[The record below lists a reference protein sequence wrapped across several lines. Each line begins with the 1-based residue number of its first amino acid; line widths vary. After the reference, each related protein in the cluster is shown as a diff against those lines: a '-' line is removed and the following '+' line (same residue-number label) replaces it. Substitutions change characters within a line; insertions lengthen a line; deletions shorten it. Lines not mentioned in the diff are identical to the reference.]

1 MMLLLK
7 LAAGLLWT
15 VAYALIIRRSALDRA
30 PGMPMTA
37 LCINISWELYYSA
50 VSPHP
55 PPQLYVNWA
64 WVLFDVVIFAQ
75 FVKYGRKEF
84 EPGLPPRMF
93 LPVLAFTWL
102 MAFLG
107 VVAAGHD
114 LHDADGMY
122 SAFGSNMLMSCLF
135 IRMLLR
141 RGNVKAQSLYIAI
154 AKLVG
159 TFCVCIVAYREH
171 PERYL
176 LDVFYVGIV
185 VLDVAYAVL
194 LARRSKELGIDPWRR
209 A

>member
-1 MMLLLK
+1 MLALK

-15 VAYALIIRRSALDRA
+15 VAYALIIRRSAIDRA

-50 VSPHP
+50 VLPHP
-55 PPQLYVNWA
+55 PPQLYVNWV
-64 WVLFDVVIFAQ
+64 WLLFDVVIFAQ
-75 FVKYGRKEF
+75 FVKYGRAEL
-84 EPGLPPRMF
+84 EPSLPQWTF
-93 LPVLAFTWL
+93 FPVLVLALLLAF
-102 MAFLG
+102 FG
-107 VVAAGHD
+107 VAATGHD

-122 SAFGSNMLMSCLF
+122 SAFGSNMLMSFLF
-135 IRMLLR
+135 IRMLFR
-141 RGNVKAQSLYIAI
+141 RDGVQGQSLYIAL

-176 LDVFYVGIV
+176 LGVFYVGIV
-185 VLDVAYAVL
+185 TFDVAYAVL
-194 LARRSKELGIDPWRR
+194 FARRSRQLGINPWAR